1 MDATAARAR
10 VGLVCATIGVDDDGV
25 SGEVFENVKG
35 ALFGQKGL
43 LFGALAGGAS
53 SGGLL
58 RGGRGLS
65 RVVGVLEKSREVG
78 RLSEGSVGLGDVVFA
93 NARNFIVE

>member
-25 SGEVFENVKG
+25 SGEVFEKVKG

-43 LFGALAGGAS
+43 LFGALASGAS

-78 RLSEGSVGLGDVVFA
+78 SEGSVGLGDVVFA